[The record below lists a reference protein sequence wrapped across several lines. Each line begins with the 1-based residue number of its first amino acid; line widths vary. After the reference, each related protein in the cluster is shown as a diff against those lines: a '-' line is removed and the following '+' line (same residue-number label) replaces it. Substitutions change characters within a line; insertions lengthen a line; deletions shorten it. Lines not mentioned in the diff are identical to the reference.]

1 MVNNQRNTNINGMVT
16 RGLQIFFMLLAVV
29 LVIQGKLAVAILP
42 VLVVLYIKS
51 EGRAM
56 TD

>member
-16 RGLQIFFMLLAVV
+16 CCLQIFFMLLAVV